1 MKSRAAAVLLAL
13 VLALAATPLPASA
26 QGELPAIAI
35 NQSIGTAGTAVGFTG
50 VGFTPGG
57 RVAVLLTPGLGLIVA
72 EVTAN
77 AFGGVSG
84 SFAMPANVP
93 EVGTSGR
100 VAVFALDRS
109 TGRETLPAFFVL
121 TTARPLDYALPNGRF
136 FTQTNG
142 LPLGEGTAGYA
153 VVNTR
158 PFVVPV
164 RFFDEF
170 QRLGG
175 VPLIGFP
182 VTQPFVLDGFVTQ
195 VFQEAVFQWRPEV
208 NQVFFVN
215 VFDVLHD
222 RGFDDFLLA
231 FRSTPRQLDPSF
243 DAGKTLAQIVNDRLA
258 LLNANPAL
266 RATYFS
272 VDNPLLRFGL
282 PTSRVEDMGNHFAIR
297 LQRAVLQQWKV
308 AVPWANAGQVTIANG
323 GAIGAEVGL
332 FPAFALEPQP
342 QPTFSQRVVVYNPG
356 KGQRVRSGFLLRG
369 DAQVFEAVATYQ
381 LIAENGTILR
391 EAPAMTTAGAPEF
404 GRFSVNVDFQV
415 NREQPA
421 VLRVFER
428 SAADGSIVANT
439 LVSIPLVLVP

>member
-1 MKSRAAAVLLAL
+1 MTKRILPLLLAL
-13 VLALAATPLPASA
+13 LLLLSSLPSPTLA

-35 NQSIGTAGTAVGFTG
+35 DQAIGTAGTRVGFVG

-57 RVAVLLTPGLGLIVA
+57 RVTVLLTPGLGLIVA
-72 EVTAN
+72 ETTAN
-77 AFGGVSG
+77 GFGGVSG
-84 SFAMPANVP
+84 SFTMPANVP
-93 EVGTSGR
+93 EVGTAGR
-100 VAVFALDRS
+100 VAVFAIDRS

-121 TTARPLDYALPNGRF
+121 TTAPPLDFALPNGRF

-142 LPLGEGTAGYA
+142 NPLGMGTNGFA

-182 VTQPFVLDGFVTQ
+182 ISQPFVLDGFVTQ
-195 VFQEAVFQWRPEV
+195 VFQKAVFQWRPEV
-208 NQVFFVN
+208 DRVFFVN

-222 RGFDDFLLA
+222 RGFDDFLFA

-243 DAGKTLAQIVNDRLA
+243 DAGKTLAQVIADRLA
-258 LLNANPAL
+258 LLNANAAI

-272 VDNPLLRFGL
+272 VDDPLLRFGL

-308 AVPWANAGQVTIANG
+308 DVPWARAGQVTIANG
-323 GAIGAEVGL
+323 GAIGVEAGL
-332 FPAFALEPQP
+332 FPGFAVRPQA
-342 QPTFSQRVVVYNPG
+342 QPTFSQRIVVYDPG
-356 KGQRVRSGFLLRG
+356 KSDRVRSGFLLRG
-369 DAQVFEAVATYQ
+369 DAQVFEATVTFQ
-381 LIAENGTILR
+381 LLGENGAILN
-391 EAPAMTTAGAPEF
+391 EGSVLATVAGPEF
-404 GRFSVNVDFQV
+404 GRFMTNVNFSV

-428 SAADGSIVANT
+428 SARDGSIVVDT
-439 LVSIPLVLVP
+439 LVSIPLTLAP

>member
-1 MKSRAAAVLLAL
+1 
-13 VLALAATPLPASA
+13 
-26 QGELPAIAI
+26 
-35 NQSIGTAGTAVGFTG
+35 
-50 VGFTPGG
+50 
-57 RVAVLLTPGLGLIVA
+57 
-72 EVTAN
+72 
-77 AFGGVSG
+77 
-84 SFAMPANVP
+84 
-93 EVGTSGR
+93 
-100 VAVFALDRS
+100 
-109 TGRETLPAFFVL
+109 
-121 TTARPLDYALPNGRF
+121 
-136 FTQTNG
+136 
-142 LPLGEGTAGYA
+142 
-153 VVNTR
+153 
-158 PFVVPV
+158 
-164 RFFDEF
+164 
-170 QRLGG
+170 
-175 VPLIGFP
+175 
-182 VTQPFVLDGFVTQ
+182 
-195 VFQEAVFQWRPEV
+195 
-208 NQVFFVN
+208 
-215 VFDVLHD
+215 
-222 RGFDDFLLA
+222 
-231 FRSTPRQLDPSF
+231 
-243 DAGKTLAQIVNDRLA
+243 
-258 LLNANPAL
+258 
-266 RATYFS
+266 
-272 VDNPLLRFGL
+272 
-282 PTSRVEDMGNHFAIR
+282 MGNHFAIR